1 MMKTLLYSPYWFFQ
15 LFTTAKSFKGNP
27 IIGSP
32 TLNKLGLH
40 ISRVVLAHIS
50 MRFRMWL
57 LSFGVDPD
65 DQMSYQQ
72 NGFVAK
78 ENFVSAELFQQIETE
93 IRNFHGEIRE
103 CQQGDTQNHRI
114 LLDPATLAK
123 LPYTQQLLNDKAFKR
138 LLRYTAGHR
147 RMPFFHIEQVRNG
160 VANAGSDPQKSLHA
174 DTFHPTMKF
183 WLFLDDVDEHNGPFT
198 YIPSSNQLTRQRL
211 HWEYQTSQIAYR
223 HPDSYSARGSFR
235 VSPAD
240 REALGLPEP
249 KAFKVRKNTL
259 VIGNTFGIHGRG
271 QADAGSTRLAIWGMS
286 RTNPFIPFP
295 GLGLTLFDRWQY
307 TLLNTIRTWQDRK
320 AAKQGR
326 QAAWHR
332 IE

>member
-1 MMKTLLYSPYWFFQ
+1 MMKTLLYTPYWLIQ
-15 LFTTAKSFKGNP
+15 LFTTAKSFKANP
-27 IIGSP
+27 IMGSP
-32 TLNKLGLH
+32 TLNKWGLH
-40 ISRVVLAHIS
+40 ASRVLLANRS

-57 LSFGVDPD
+57 LSFGIDPAD
-65 DQMSYQQ
+65 RDSYQQ
-72 NGFVAK
+72 QGFIAK
-78 ENFVSAELFQQIETE
+78 GNFVPASLFQQIEAE
-93 IRNFHGEIRE
+93 IRNFQGEVRE

-114 LLDPATLAK
+114 LLDPATLAQ
-123 LPYTQQLLNDKAFKR
+123 LPYTQQLLNNQDFKR

-160 VANAGSDPQKSLHA
+160 IKAEGQDPQKTLHT

-183 WLFLDDVDEHNGPFT
+183 WLYLDDVDEHNGPFT
-198 YIPSSNQLTRQRL
+198 YIPTSNQLTRQRL
-211 HWEYQTSQIAYR
+211 AWEYQTSQMAYR

-235 VSPAD
+235 FSPSD
-240 REALGLPEP
+240 REQLGLPEP
-249 KAFKVRKNTL
+249 KAFKVKKNTL

-295 GLGLTLFDRWQY
+295 GLGLAIFDRWQY
-307 TLLNTIRTWQDRK
+307 DILNRVRAWQDAQ

-326 QAAWHR
+326 SAAWHR
-332 IE
+332 ID

>member
-1 MMKTLLYSPYWFFQ
+1 MKTLLYSPYWLFQ
-15 LFTTAKSFKGNP
+15 LFTTAKSFRGNP
-27 IIGSP
+27 ILGNP

-40 ISRVVLAHIS
+40 RSRVVLANTS

-57 LSFGVDPD
+57 LSFGVDAKD
-65 DQMSYQQ
+65 IDSYQL

-78 ENFVSAELFQQIETE
+78 ENFVPATLFQQIETE
-93 IRNFHGEIRE
+93 IRNFQGAVRE

-114 LLDPATLAK
+114 LLDPQTLAQ

-147 RMPFFHIEQVRNG
+147 RMPFFHIEQVQNG
-160 VANAGSDPQKSLHA
+160 VKTAGSDPQKSLHT

-198 YIPSSNQLTRQRL
+198 YVPTSNQLTRERL
-211 HWEYQTSQIAYR
+211 NWEYQTSQMAYR

-235 VSPAD
+235 FSAED
-240 REALGLPEP
+240 RAQLGYPEP
-249 KAFKVRKNTL
+249 KAFKVKKNTL

-295 GLGLTLFDRWQY
+295 GFGLAVFDRWQY
-307 TLLNTIRTWQDRK
+307 TILNKIRAWQDVQ

-326 QAAWHR
+326 KAAWHR
-332 IE
+332 ID

>member
-1 MMKTLLYSPYWFFQ
+1 MMKTLLSSPYWFFQ

-40 ISRVVLAHIS
+40 LSRVVLANAS

-57 LSFGVDPD
+57 LSFGVEAD
-65 DQMSYQQ
+65 DQASYQQ

-78 ENFVSAELFQQIETE
+78 ENFVPTELFEKIETE
-93 IRNFHGEIRE
+93 IRNFHGEVRE

-114 LLDPATLAK
+114 LLDPETLAK
-123 LPYTQQLLNDKAFKR
+123 LPYTQQLLSDQAFKR

-160 VANAGSDPQKSLHA
+160 VATAGSDPQKSLHT

-198 YIPSSNQLTRQRL
+198 YIPGSNQLTRQRL
-211 HWEYQTSQIAYR
+211 TWEYHTSQRAYR

-235 VSPAD
+235 FSPED
-240 REALGLPEP
+240 RAALGLPEP
-249 KAFKVRKNTL
+249 KAFKVKKNTL

-286 RTNPFIPFP
+286 RTNPFLPFP
-295 GLGLTLFDRWQY
+295 GFGLALFDRWQY
-307 TLLNTIRTWQDRK
+307 TILNTVRAWQDRK
-320 AAKQGR
+320 AAKQGK

>member
-1 MMKTLLYSPYWFFQ
+1 MMKTLLSSPYWFFQ

-27 IIGSP
+27 ILGNP

-40 ISRVVLAHIS
+40 ASRVILANAS

-57 LSFGVDPD
+57 LSGGIEPA
-65 DQMSYQQ
+65 DQESYQH

-78 ENFVSAELFQQIETE
+78 ENFVSPPLFQQIEAE
-93 IRNFHGEIRE
+93 IRSFHGEVRE

-123 LPYTQQLLNDKAFKR
+123 LPYTQQLLNDQAFKR

-160 VANAGSDPQKSLHA
+160 VNTTGSDPQKTLHT

-183 WLFLDDVDEHNGPFT
+183 WLYLDDVDEHNGPFT
-198 YIPSSNQLTRQRL
+198 YIPRSNQLTRKRL
-211 HWEYQTSQIAYR
+211 KWEYQTSQMAYR

-235 VSPAD
+235 FSPAD
-240 REALGLPEP
+240 RQQLGLPEP
-249 KAFKVRKNTL
+249 KVFKVKKNTL

-271 QADAGSTRLAIWGMS
+271 QAEAGSTRLAIWGMS

-295 GLGLTLFDRWQY
+295 GLGLALFDRWQY
-307 TLLNTIRTWQDRK
+307 AILHQVRAWQDAQ
-320 AAKQGR
+320 AAKRGK

-332 IE
+332 ID

>member
-27 IIGSP
+27 ILGNP

-40 ISRVVLAHIS
+40 TSRVVLAHAS

-57 LSFGVDPD
+57 LGFGVDTAD
-65 DQMSYQQ
+65 KRSYQQ
-72 NGFVAK
+72 YGFVAK
-78 ENFVSAELFQQIETE
+78 ENFVPADLFRQIETE
-93 IRNFHGEIRE
+93 IRNFHGEVRE

-114 LLDPATLAK
+114 LLDPQTLAK
-123 LPYTQQLLNDKAFKR
+123 LPYTQRLLNDPAFRR

-160 VANAGSDPQKSLHA
+160 VAAAGSDPQKSLHT

-183 WLFLDDVDEHNGPFT
+183 WLFLDDVDEQNGPFT
-198 YIPSSNQLTRQRL
+198 YVPGSNRLTRERL
-211 HWEYQTSQIAYR
+211 TWEYHTSQMAYR

-235 VSPAD
+235 FSPAD
-240 REALGLPEP
+240 RAQLGLPEP
-249 KAFKVRKNTL
+249 KAFKVKKNTL

-271 QADAGSTRLAIWGMS
+271 QAEAGSTRLSIWGMS

-295 GLGLTLFDRWQY
+295 GLGLALFDRWQY
-307 TLLNTIRTWQDRK
+307 SILNTLRTWQDAQ
-320 AAKQGR
+320 AAKQGKK
-326 QAAWHR
+326 AAWHR